1 MGYASSKIYGSNQ
14 ILFKSGSRKGRTK
27 AELALMVENTK
38 DKKYRNEE
46 YISFLKIKIKKARKK

>member
-14 ILFKSGSRKGRTK
+14 ILFKSGCRKGRTK